1 MEASLQRQLLVA
13 EVKSMVTLL
22 TDRLGTDNPWLLVD
36 FDALPLD
43 ALASARRLMH
53 ELLYAP
59 PPRQR

>member
-1 MEASLQRQLLVA
+1 MEASTQRLLLTA

-22 TDRLGTDNPWLLVD
+22 NDRLGSDNPWLLVN
-36 FDALPLD
+36 FDDLPDD

-59 PPRQR
+59 PPRTR